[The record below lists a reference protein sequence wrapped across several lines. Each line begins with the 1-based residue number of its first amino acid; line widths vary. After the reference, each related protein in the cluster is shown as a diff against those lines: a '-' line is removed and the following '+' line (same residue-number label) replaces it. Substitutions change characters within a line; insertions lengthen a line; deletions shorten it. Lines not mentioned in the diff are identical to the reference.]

1 MLPTQI
7 PDFFKNRR
15 NNLMTKYPTSTFIL
29 PAAKEAVRNLDV
41 IHSFRQESNF
51 FYLCGLEEPD
61 AFLVL
66 APSSQSSH
74 KTILFVL
81 PKDLEKEM
89 WIGER
94 YGVENAKKVFDAD
107 EVYPISEF
115 DQKLPEFLKNS
126 EQVFYRVGLNENLDR
141 KIFAVLEKY
150 QKNLGRSG
158 KALLPILDPTL
169 PIGEMRIFKNSEEIS
184 FMKRACEISTLAH
197 KTAMKEIKP
206 GMNEY
211 EIEALLNYI
220 FKKHGC
226 QRLAY
231 PSIVAGGK
239 NAACLHYQMHNEPL
253 KEGDLVLIDAAGEFN
268 YYPSDI
274 TRTFPVGKHYSE
286 KQSTM
291 YDLVLKSQLAGIAM
305 AKPKTKLADIH
316 KHVCEILIDGFLSLG
331 LLSGD
336 PAEILKSG
344 SYKKYYPHN
353 TSHWLGMDVH
363 DVGLYTLNG
372 ESRIL
377 EPGMTFT
384 IEPGF
389 YIQPNDTE
397 ALKLFPCQGIRIEDD
412 ILITQ
417 QGCEILSAEAPKT
430 REDIE
435 KLR

>member
-1 MLPTQI
+1 
-7 PDFFKNRR
+7 
-15 NNLMTKYPTSTFIL
+15 
-29 PAAKEAVRNLDV
+29 
-41 IHSFRQESNF
+41 
-51 FYLCGLEEPD
+51 
-61 AFLVL
+61 
-66 APSSQSSH
+66 
-74 KTILFVL
+74 
-81 PKDLEKEM
+81 
-89 WIGER
+89 
-94 YGVENAKKVFDAD
+94 
-107 EVYPISEF
+107 
-115 DQKLPEFLKNS
+115 
-126 EQVFYRVGLNENLDR
+126 
-141 KIFAVLEKY
+141 
-150 QKNLGRSG
+150 
-158 KALLPILDPTL
+158 
-169 PIGEMRIFKNSEEIS
+169 MRIFKNSEEIS

-211 EIEALLNYI
+211 EIEALLSYI
-220 FKKHGC
+220 LKKNGC

-274 TRTFPVGKHYSE
+274 TRTFPVGKHYTA

-336 PAEILKSG
+336 AAGILKSG

-372 ESRIL
+372 ESRVL

-389 YIQPNDTE
+389 YIQPHDTE

-417 QGCEILSAEAPKT
+417 QGCEILSAETPKT